1 MRQPDWPQMPVL
13 QPSFGNSSLAWTGG
27 PPRYKACG
35 DPSYNILILCL
46 PQVKCITRAASQVP
60 AHILVHPDRPLRPS
74 RWLPSFPGSPRPPI
88 PVGSARQRT
97 KAKVSD
103 SEDQLALGLAKR
115 THTDPPHK
123 LDLAGCPLDLSLSI
137 KTGPDARAPKPLVSH
152 EQIRPRVSTTQRS
165 FLDSKPEASKDLCRT
180 SGNAILYIAGSRRN
194 CKTKQTWAPE
204 TNLAEI

>member
-1 MRQPDWPQMPVL
+1 MPA
-13 QPSFGNSSLAWTGG
+13 PSQVHHQSGLPSAGPYPS
-27 PPRYKACG
+27 PPRQTS
-35 DPSYNILILCL
+35 PSKPMAPILPGL
-46 PQVKCITRAASQVP
+46 PP
-60 AHILVHPDRPLRPS
+60 APH
-74 RWLPSFPGSPRPPI
+74 

-152 EQIRPRVSTTQRS
+152 EQIRPWVSTTQISVFASRP
-165 FLDSKPEASKDLCRT
+165 KASKDLCRT

-204 TNLAEI
+204 SNLAEI